1 MISYTNNDFSLSSPT
16 VVALG
21 CFDGVHTGH
30 RAVISQAVELAK
42 RLSLKSAVWCF
53 DAPPKN
59 FFLPNSAPVI
69 TAADEK
75 LRLISELGV
84 DVAVC
89 VPFDMSIGSLS
100 PEDFFGEILISKM
113 RAAHVVC
120 GFNYTFGKNG
130 AGSTSLLARLCA
142 ERNVGF
148 TALPPVYSDDMPISA
163 SAIREAIS
171 KGDTEA
177 AARLLGR
184 PFSLSGSVDNGNHLG
199 RTLGFP
205 TANIAIK
212 DGAALP
218 KNGVYLTRATFDG
231 TARYGIT
238 NVGRHPTVLVKKPLA
253 ETYLFDFDGDLYGKE
268 IRLEFLDFIR
278 PEKKFASLDELKDQV
293 SSDANKAMLIIEKN
307 YS

>member
-1 MISYTNNDFSLSSPT
+1 MIYYTNNDFSLDAKT

-30 RAVISQAVELAK
+30 RAVISKAVEIAK
-42 RLSLKSAVWCF
+42 QRSFKSAVWCF

-69 TAADEK
+69 TSADEK
-75 LRLISELGV
+75 MRLISELGV
-84 DVAVC
+84 DITAC

-100 PEDFFGEILISKM
+100 PENFFCEILINKM
-113 RAAHVVC
+113 RAAHIVC
-120 GFNYTFGKNG
+120 GYNYTFGKNG
-130 AGSTSLLARLCA
+130 AGSTSLLSKLCA

-148 TALPPVYSDDMPISA
+148 TALTPVYSDDMPISA
-163 SAIREAIS
+163 SAIREALAI
-171 KGDTEA
+171 GDTKTAE
-177 AARLLGR
+177 RLLGR
-184 PFSLSGSVDNGNHLG
+184 PFSLSGKVDNGNHLG

-205 TANIAIK
+205 TANIAAK

-231 TARYGIT
+231 TVRYGIT
-238 NVGRHPTVLVKKPLA
+238 NVGRHPTVLVEKPLA
-253 ETYLFDFDGDLYGKE
+253 ETYLFDFDGDLYNKE

-278 PEKKFASLDELKDQV
+278 PEETFSSLDELKNQV
-293 SSDANKAMLIIEKN
+293 SSDVNKAMQIIEKN